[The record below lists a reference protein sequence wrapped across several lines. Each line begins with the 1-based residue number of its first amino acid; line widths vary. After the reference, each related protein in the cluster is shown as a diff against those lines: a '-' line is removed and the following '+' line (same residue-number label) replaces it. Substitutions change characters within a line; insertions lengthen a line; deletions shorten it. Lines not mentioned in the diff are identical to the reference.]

1 VDELPVD
8 ELALLDELFDTP
20 DDFIVEEPLLD
31 FEVEDEIPLL
41 VELRFPEEYRL
52 EYDLC
57 R

>member
-8 ELALLDELFDTP
+8 ELALLDELFDAP
-20 DDFIVEEPLLD
+20 DDFIAEEPLLD
-31 FEVEDEIPLL
+31 FEVEDELPLL
-41 VELRFPEEYRL
+41 VELCFPEEYRL